1 MKLLYGT
8 GNPAKLDAMR
18 HRLADLGI
26 ELVGLKELSD
36 ARMPEIVEDGQT
48 PLENARKKAQA
59 YFEAFH
65 MPVFSCDSGLYFDD
79 IAGEDQPGVHV
90 RTVNG
95 KYLSDEEMTAY
106 YAGLAERYG
115 GLKGRYKNAI
125 SLILDENHRY
135 EAMEP
140 SMESAPFGMVSIPH
154 PMSKKGFPL
163 DRLSIDL
170 RTGKYY
176 YDLNAKEAALDQ
188 LAVEDGF
195 LQFFERA
202 MEEYHKMERYELRTI
217 RQDEMEQGVA
227 IELACFPPNEACSEK
242 SMRERVQYAPELFL
256 AAVDKETGKIAG
268 TLNGLATNET
278 KFRDAFFDEISL
290 YDPKGENVMLL
301 GLSVLPEYRGQ
312 GIARALMEEY
322 SRREQKNGRKQ
333 LILTCLQDKVEMYK
347 KMNFHD
353 EGISASTWG
362 GEEWHDMTR
371 KLNE

>member
-1 MKLLYGT
+1 
-8 GNPAKLDAMR
+8 
-18 HRLADLGI
+18 
-26 ELVGLKELSD
+26 
-36 ARMPEIVEDGQT
+36 
-48 PLENARKKAQA
+48 
-59 YFEAFH
+59 
-65 MPVFSCDSGLYFDD
+65 
-79 IAGEDQPGVHV
+79 
-90 RTVNG
+90 
-95 KYLSDEEMTAY
+95 
-106 YAGLAERYG
+106 
-115 GLKGRYKNAI
+115 
-125 SLILDENHRY
+125 
-135 EAMEP
+135 
-140 SMESAPFGMVSIPH
+140 
-154 PMSKKGFPL
+154 
-163 DRLSIDL
+163 
-170 RTGKYY
+170 
-176 YDLNAKEAALDQ
+176 
-188 LAVEDGF
+188 
-195 LQFFERA
+195 
-202 MEEYHKMERYELRTI
+202 MERYELRTI

-290 YDPKGENVMLL
+290 YDPTGENVMLL

-371 KLNE
+371 KLND